1 MCCLII
7 YYLLDTIVSEKE
19 QGIRLTF
26 FDPSQ
31 NKYKEILDTDYRPY
45 FFALYPMPQDDL
57 KVIQEH
63 KIRTSV
69 VEKKDFF
76 TGQTLKLTRIELKD
90 FSNRQQLSK
99 KLSKS
104 WETDVGVVLSY
115 MYDKNL
121 VFGAQYKIEDKQIIP
136 LYNVPKKD
144 LEAFESAFFEIKK
157 VDPEKYKLSKKLFI
171 LCSQPVP
178 QVSLERLGITK
189 QVDLEQL
196 YLMFTLARL
205 TNTPLSKTYQNR
217 QVSTWIKSY
226 LHNYLRNKNILIPTP
241 DELRRGETV
250 HTIKGALTLT
260 PKPGVYF
267 NTVVVDFDSMYPSL
281 IDSFNLSHETI
292 DCADDE
298 CKSNKV
304 PNLSHYVC
312 TKRRGIYSILVGSL
326 KDLRIHW
333 FKPRSN
339 NKTLS
344 TQEQKLA
351 KATSN
356 LLKLILVSS
365 YGVVVRIQGLSRPS
379 LAESITAYGRY
390 SLGEAYKIAEQK
402 GLNPIYGDTDSL
414 FLENP
419 NEQEINWLIKT
430 IKNKLKLDLSV
441 EERYNLCVLPKAA
454 NAYFGIRKDA
464 TIDIKELTA
473 IKSNS
478 PIFVHNVFNNCI
490 QELTNIKNKL
500 ALIKAKDRIKI
511 IVQKALGNL
520 TKGNVP
526 IKDLEYT
533 VVIHD
538 DPKEK
543 LKGKFFHQP
552 YQCAIQLL
560 NTGKTVKR
568 GDTMH
573 FVKVKPFK
581 YQRKKFTVKPTDH
594 LTNPREINIEDYKRN
609 LITALNQVF
618 KPMDI
623 KIRYNEKNKG
633 TLLDF
638 LHKY

>member
-1 MCCLII
+1 MTI
-7 YYLLDTIVSEKE
+7 YYLLDTTVLEKE
-19 QGIRLTF
+19 QSIQLTF
-26 FDPSQ
+26 FDPIT
-31 NKYKEILDTDYRPY
+31 NNFKEILDTDYRPY
-45 FFALYPMPQDDL
+45 FFTLYPIPQDDL

-76 TGQTLKLTRIELKD
+76 TGQTMKLTRIELKD
-90 FSNRQQLSK
+90 FSDRQQLSK

-121 VFGAQYKIEDKQIIP
+121 VFGAQYKIENKQITP
-136 LYNVPKKD
+136 LYNVPKK
-144 LEAFESAFFEIKK
+144 EMETFESAFFEIKK
-157 VDPEKYKLSKKLFI
+157 VDPKKYNLSKKLFI

-178 QVSLERLGITK
+178 KVSLARLGITK
-189 QVDLEQL
+189 QVDPEQL
-196 YLMFTLARL
+196 HIMFTLARL
-205 TNTPLSKTYQNR
+205 TNIPISKTYQNR

-260 PKPGVYF
+260 PKPGVHF

-339 NKTLS
+339 NKTLP
-344 TQEQKLA
+344 TQEQKQA

-390 SLGEAYKIAEQK
+390 SLREAYKIAEQK
-402 GLNPIYGDTDSL
+402 GLHPIYGDTDSL

-419 NEQEINWLIKT
+419 NENEINWLIKT

-454 NAYFGIRKDA
+454 KAYFGIRKDA
-464 TIDIKELTA
+464 TIDIKGLTA

-478 PIFVHNVFNNCI
+478 PNFVHNVFNNCI
-490 QELTNIKNKL
+490 QELTNVKNKPDF
-500 ALIKAKDRIKI
+500 IKAKDRIKT
-511 IVQKALGNL
+511 IVQKALDDL

-543 LKGKFFHQP
+543 LKGKSFHQP

-573 FVKVKPFK
+573 FVKVKPFN

-594 LTNPREINIEDYKRN
+594 LTNSREINIEDYKRN

-618 KPMDI
+618 KPMEI
-623 KIRYNEKNKG
+623 KIRYNEKSNG
-633 TLLDF
+633 TLSDF

>member
-1 MCCLII
+1 MGCLII
-7 YYLLDTIVSEKE
+7 FYLLDTTVLEKE

-26 FDPSQ
+26 FDPTQ
-31 NKYKEILDTDYRPY
+31 NKYKEILDATYRPY
-45 FFALYPMPQDDL
+45 FFTLYPMPQDDL
-57 KVIQEH
+57 KIIQEH

-121 VFGAQYKIEDKQIIP
+121 VFGAQYKIEDKQITP
-136 LYNVPKKD
+136 LYNVPKK
-144 LEAFESAFFEIKK
+144 EMETFESAFFEIKNF
-157 VDPEKYKLSKKLFI
+157 DPEKYNLSKKLFI

-178 QVSLERLGITK
+178 KVSLERFGIK
-189 QVDLEQL
+189 QVDPEQL
-196 YLMFTLARL
+196 HIMFTLARL
-205 TNTPLSKTYQNR
+205 TNIPISKTYQNR

-226 LHNYLRNKNILIPTP
+226 LHNYLRNKNILIPTSN
-241 DELRRGETV
+241 ELRRDETV
-250 HTIKGALTLT
+250 HTIKGALTFA
-260 PKPGVYF
+260 PKPGVHF

-292 DCADDE
+292 DCNDAE
-298 CKSNKV
+298 CQSNKV
-304 PNLSHYVC
+304 PKLSHYVC

-344 TQEQKLA
+344 TEEQRLA
-351 KATSN
+351 KATSD

-390 SLGEAYKIAEQK
+390 SLREAYKIAEQK

-419 NEQEINWLIKT
+419 SEKEIKWLIKT
-430 IKNKLKLDLSV
+430 IKNQLKLDLSV
-441 EERYNLCVLPKAA
+441 DERYTLCVLPKAA
-454 NAYFGIRKDA
+454 KAYFGIRKDA
-464 TIDIKELTA
+464 TVDIKGLTA

-478 PIFVHNVFNNCI
+478 PNFVHNVFNNCI
-490 QELTNIKNKL
+490 QELTNVKNKL
-500 ALIKAKDRIKI
+500 DLIKAKDRIKI
-511 IVQKALGNL
+511 IVQKALDDL
-520 TKGNVP
+520 TKRTVP
-526 IKDLEYT
+526 IKDLEYS

-543 LKGKFFHQP
+543 IKGKTIHQP

-568 GDTMH
+568 RDTMH
-573 FVKVKPFK
+573 FIKVKPFN
-581 YQRKKFTVKPTDH
+581 YQRKKFTVKPTDQI
-594 LTNPREINIEDYKRN
+594 TNLREINIEDYKRN

-618 KPMDI
+618 KPMEI
-623 KIRYNEKNKG
+623 KIQYNEKSKG
-633 TLLDF
+633 TLSDF
-638 LHKY
+638 LHKH